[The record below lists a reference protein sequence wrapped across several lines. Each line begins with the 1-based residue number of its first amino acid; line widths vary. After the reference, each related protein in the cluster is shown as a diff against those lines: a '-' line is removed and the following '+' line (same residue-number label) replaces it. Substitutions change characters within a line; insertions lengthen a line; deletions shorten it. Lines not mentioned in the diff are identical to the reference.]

1 MSTTTSQSFH
11 QPVNPLAYA
20 IGEGNAEAD
29 RLNRQHALLTDLFGG
44 LSLAPV
50 RDPRSIL
57 DAGTGTEIWATEMA
71 STYPNATVV
80 GVDLREEPG
89 IPRNLPH
96 NYRYV
101 QGNFLEGLPFN
112 DGSFD
117 YVHLRAVWSAMAPEK
132 WPITLRELARVTKPG
147 GWIESVEGGLTHI
160 FDASIALSTYT
171 GWVRQLLRQRG
182 VEADYV
188 AKLPFD
194 VLALSPALVT
204 KVVFFTQGIPYGK
217 QYGPLGAA
225 NEANLLEACSSLK
238 DPIVSAGLTTGK
250 VFDQITQQMQS
261 ELVTA
266 KCMAPVYVL
275 YAQRV

>member
-1 MSTTTSQSFH
+1 MSTSTPQTFH

-20 IGEGNAEAD
+20 IGEDNAEAD
-29 RLNRQHALLTDLFGG
+29 RLNRQHTLLTELFGG
-44 LSLAPV
+44 LTLAPIH
-50 RDPRSIL
+50 DPRSIL
-57 DAGTGTEIWATEMA
+57 DAGTGTEIWAVQMA
-71 STYPNATVV
+71 ATFPDANIV
-80 GVDLREEPG
+80 GIDLREEPG

-101 QGNFLEGLPFN
+101 QGNFVEGLPFN

-117 YVHLRAVWSAMAPEK
+117 YVHMRAVWSGMAPEK
-132 WPITLRELARVTKPG
+132 WPIALRELVRVTKPG
-147 GWIESVEGGLTHI
+147 GWIESVEGGLTQI
-160 FDASIALSTYT
+160 FDAATALSTYT

-194 VLALSPALVT
+194 MLALSPAQVT

-217 QYGPLGAA
+217 QYGRLGAA

-238 DPIVSAGLTTGK
+238 DPIVSAGLATGT
-250 VFDQITQQMQS
+250 VFDQITRQMQS
-261 ELVTA
+261 ELLTA